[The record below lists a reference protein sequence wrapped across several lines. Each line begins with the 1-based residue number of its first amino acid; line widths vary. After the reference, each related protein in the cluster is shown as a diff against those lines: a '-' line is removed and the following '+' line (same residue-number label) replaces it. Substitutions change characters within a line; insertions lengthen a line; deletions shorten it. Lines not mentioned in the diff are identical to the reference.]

1 MEQLLKIYNPL
12 MNVSIVLMMVW
23 LVCAC
28 LTARFQKEK
37 LYIAE
42 MLVLLINA
50 TVSIYYAY
58 ISSVQDDS
66 LDWCIIFAG
75 WAVLCLG
82 LLVIVIKEYEKRFL

>member
-23 LVCAC
+23 LVCTC

-37 LYIAE
+37 FYIAE

-66 LDWCIIFAG
+66 LDWCIIFAS
-75 WAVLCLG
+75 WAVICLG